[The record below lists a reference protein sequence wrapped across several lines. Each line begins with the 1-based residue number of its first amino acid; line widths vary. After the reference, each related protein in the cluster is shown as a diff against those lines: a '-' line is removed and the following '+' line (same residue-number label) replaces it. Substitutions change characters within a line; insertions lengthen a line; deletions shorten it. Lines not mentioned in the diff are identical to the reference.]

1 MAITTTNWVEYLLEL
16 EGELEFI
23 WDRIFTELSRHH
35 YNYDFI
41 NMHSRSF
48 KWKISNWLRY
58 TETVPIKSTFIVG
71 KVISQIKASILFFLK
86 TCCVK
91 SIKKRITIR
100 ISQDKNQ
107 TFKEFSLWKF
117 LSFRADPQ
125 KI

>member
-48 KWKISNWLRY
+48 KWKMSNWLRY
-58 TETVPIKSTFIVG
+58 TETVSNKSAFIVG
-71 KVISQIKASILFFLK
+71 KVISQIKTSILFFLK
-86 TCCVK
+86 TCCAK
-91 SIKKRITIR
+91 SIKKRITIW

-107 TFKEFSLWKF
+107 TFKEFSLRKF
-117 LSFRADPQ
+117 LRFPADPQ

>member
-58 TETVPIKSTFIVG
+58 TETVPIKGTFIVG
-71 KVISQIKASILFFLK
+71 KVISQIKTSILFFLK
-86 TCCVK
+86 NLLRKINKKENYHSNITRQK
-91 SIKKRITIR
+91 SNI
-100 ISQDKNQ
+100 
-107 TFKEFSLWKF
+107 
-117 LSFRADPQ
+117 
-125 KI
+125 